1 MTDRGCDTENKGT
14 TLQSVMCGI
23 NKYRQKYVNTFRFVR
38 PMHVNKIQLCKD
50 NVGLAM

>member
-23 NKYRQKYVNTFRFVR
+23 NKYRQKYANAFCFVR
-38 PMHVNKIQLCKD
+38 PMHGNKTQFYKD
-50 NVGLAM
+50 NVGLLM